1 MLTKS
6 QSTAIEQ
13 IKEFIKNDMTVHC
26 LSGSPGTG
34 KSYLI
39 ETEIPKLLRNT
50 PYFLVQQLLIKL
62 QQLFMVL
69 LYVKHLVSVLK
80 LIWIQE
86 YKTII

>member
-34 KSYLI
+34 I
-39 ETEIPKLLRNT
+39 H
-50 PYFLVQQLLIKL
+50 LVQVNHI
-62 QQLFMVL
+62 
-69 LYVKHLVSVLK
+69 
-80 LIWIQE
+80 
-86 YKTII
+86 